1 MTDIEQVIMNLIVNS
16 GAAKSFAYNA
26 LTKVNEK
33 DYLGSDTDLQQAHE
47 YLKLAHNEQTA
58 LLTMEANG
66 EKIMISALFIHAQD
80 HLMAAISEITLI
92 EQIIDLRKTV
102 NSLLAN

>member
-1 MTDIEQVIMNLIVNS
+1 
-16 GAAKSFAYNA
+16 
-26 LTKVNEK
+26 
-33 DYLGSDTDLQQAHE
+33 
-47 YLKLAHNEQTA
+47 
-58 LLTMEANG
+58 MEANG